1 MDNQNYLA
9 HFGVLGQKW
18 GIRRYQNED
27 GTLTDEGR
35 KHYGKTLQK
44 SEKNIWSVRSKIQK
58 NETYSKITGRNEFRN
73 SNKQLKNLE
82 NKLVNA
88 QKRTIKEIEK
98 AGYSVDITKT
108 KKKVEATDLE
118 KVSLLLAPTIIS
130 GPAYFLEKEVF
141 GGSVIDYNKYKV
153 RKNG

>member
-1 MDNQNYLA
+1 MYNQTYLA

-35 KHYGKTLQK
+35 RHYGKVLRK

-58 NETYSKITGRNEFRN
+58 NETYSKITGLNDFKN
-73 SNKQLKNLE
+73 NNKELRLLE

-98 AGYSVDITKT
+98 AGYSVNIIKT

-118 KVSLLLAPTIIS
+118 KVALVAAPPMLS
-130 GPAYFLEKEVF
+130 APAYFLEKEIF
-141 GGSVIDYNKYKV
+141 GGPVIDYSKYKV